1 MTRPKGDPERK
12 HLRRETNVSRDWG
25 VCNRCRAELRPMW
38 MDVTLFGDAQR
49 SWIVN
54 EYRCDCPAP
63 LAPLL

>member
-1 MTRPKGDPERK
+1 
-12 HLRRETNVSRDWG
+12 
-25 VCNRCRAELRPMW
+25 MW